1 LVDHTVAFYDS
12 PNWFF
17 TESLVHWAIPSFMNA
32 DTTRTEVVVV
42 LARQEYND
50 MFLNRLKTIPSI
62 HVDELV
68 QSNRLIVKDARKLVQ
83 DNFLKSN
90 MTKPVVEPTAVGEL
104 CETLLA
110 ECTSGLGQADEINA
124 PSRIRIF
131 GEVSAVL
138 LELGHL
144 ESAKQSESIWHSLT
158 KKHGF
163 TLFCCYSSV
172 FGRAGD
178 QVYEAICDRHSA
190 MFPSESQVGSREA
203 SKALSSWKVQATQLV
218 EQQVAV
224 GQAQQ
229 HVQNLSSFVAYLCH
243 GKVQPVFFSF

>member
-1 LVDHTVAFYDS
+1 MVDHTVAFYDS

-17 TESLVHWAIPSFMNA
+17 TESLVHWSIPSFMNA
-32 DTTRTEVVVV
+32 DTSRTEVVVV
-42 LARQEYND
+42 LARQEYID
-50 MFLNRLKTIPSI
+50 MFLQRLKIIPGL
-62 HVDELV
+62 HVDKLI

-83 DNFLKSN
+83 DNFLKGNPS
-90 MTKPVVEPTAVGEL
+90 TPIVEPGSVGEL
-104 CETLLA
+104 CEALLG
-110 ECTSGLGQADEINA
+110 ECSSGFVNSDDSNYT

-163 TLFCCYSSV
+163 SLFCCYSSV

-178 QVYEAICDRHSA
+178 HVYEAICDRHSA
-190 MFPSESQVGSREA
+190 MFPSESQVGIREQ
-203 SKALSSWKVQATQLV
+203 SKALASWKIQATQLL
-218 EQQVAV
+218 EQQITAS
-224 GQAQQ
+224 QAQL
-229 HVQNLSSFVAYLCH
+229 HVQNLTSFVAYLCH
-243 GKVQPVFFSF
+243 GKQKRENF